1 MINLVCT
8 GAETDSD
15 SDVELTEITPAHND
29 MRKDNGSDQSQLV
42 RRACTKQPKQTEMPL
57 AEKSK
62 ETIQLSREEILRTLE
77 DWLFKYQLQKSKEDV
92 GGINEDQ
99 MAKEAIRFLE
109 NSLSIIAST
118 APYTIE
124 LDGDCLYNS
133 LAFIR
138 NPTLSKAENTGTG
151 TALRRTV
158 IGEAIEMIRTMTS
171 DRLEPIL
178 LAAAPDDQG
187 ELLTREQLLTMME
200 RYRDNGQ
207 WDGGLGDLGPQ
218 FCASFTRTPLLVIWI
233 DVRNNQTTGYFV
245 NPGHV
250 FNQEECVSAPSVVA
264 RLNNHFIPLL
274 VPEEAKEALEAI
286 YRHAQNPELQLAAL
300 QLPVTCKAGGGV
312 MEKKRDRNGGNT
324 VGTPQ
329 VAADDDKSGRGVEHE
344 ERQQQKYERGSCT
357 GD

>member
-15 SDVELTEITPAHND
+15 SDKELTGITSAHND

-42 RRACTKQPKQTEMPL
+42 RRACTKQPKETEVPL
-57 AEKSK
+57 AEQLK
-62 ETIQLSREEILRTLE
+62 ETIQLSREEILRTLD

-92 GGINEDQ
+92 GGINENE
-99 MAKEAIRFLE
+99 MAEEAIRFLE
-109 NSLSIIAST
+109 NSLTIIASR

-138 NPTLSKAENTGTG
+138 NPTLSKQENTAIG
-151 TALRRTV
+151 TAMRRTV
-158 IGEAIEMIRTMTS
+158 IGEAIEVIRNMTS

-187 ELLTREQLLTMME
+187 KLLTREQLLTMME
-200 RYRDNGQ
+200 KYRENGQ
-207 WDGGLGDLGPQ
+207 WEGALGDLGPQ
-218 FCASFTRTPLLVIWI
+218 LCASFTRTPLFVIWI
-233 DVRNNQTTGYFV
+233 DLHNDQTTGYFV
-245 NPGHV
+245 NPAHV
-250 FNQEECVSAPSVVA
+250 FNQEEYVSAPSVVA

-286 YRHAQNPELQLAAL
+286 YRHAGNSDLQLAAI
-300 QLPVTCKAGGGV
+300 QLPVNCKAGGEGV
-312 MEKKRDRNGGNT
+312 MEKKRDGNGRNT
-324 VGTPQ
+324 VGTPP
-329 VAADDDKSGRGVEHE
+329 DDDKSGRGVEHE
-344 ERQQQKYERGSCT
+344 ERQQQQYERVSCA